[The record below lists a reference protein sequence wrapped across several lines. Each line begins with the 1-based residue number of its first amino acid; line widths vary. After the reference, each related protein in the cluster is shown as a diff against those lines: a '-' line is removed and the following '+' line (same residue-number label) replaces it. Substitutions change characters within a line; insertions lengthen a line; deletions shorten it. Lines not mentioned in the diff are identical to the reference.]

1 MKTIGKYVLGF
12 ILMINIVACAGK
24 AKDNATWVSVVKPP
38 IQVVYVSRDK
48 DIDPSLIHSL
58 VTQVSRVPYKDYYFN
73 ENIGVSLNTN
83 TNRVITDTE
92 VDTTSM
98 SVMID

>member
-1 MKTIGKYVLGF
+1 MKKIGKYVLAF
-12 ILMINIVACAGK
+12 ILLINIVACAEK
-24 AKDNATWVSVVKPP
+24 AKDHATWVSVVKPP

-92 VDTTSM
+92 TDSRSM
-98 SVMID
+98 SVMVD

>member
-1 MKTIGKYVLGF
+1 MKKIGKYVLGF
-12 ILMINIVACAGK
+12 ILMINIIACAEK
-24 AKDNATWVSVVKPP
+24 AKDNAAWISVVKPP

-73 ENIGVSLNTN
+73 ENIGVSLNTS

-92 VDTTSM
+92 IDTTNM
-98 SVMID
+98 SVTVD

>member
-1 MKTIGKYVLGF
+1 MKRIGKYVLIF
-12 ILMINIVACAGK
+12 VLMINIVACAEK
-24 AKDNATWVSVVKPP
+24 AKDHATWVSVVKPP

-73 ENIGVSLNTN
+73 ENIGVSLTGNV
-83 TNRVITDTE
+83 NRSFTDTE
-92 VDTTSM
+92 VDSRSM
-98 SVMID
+98 SVMVD